1 MATVGVF
8 AGVWC
13 LAGQSQQCQC
23 PFVQRF
29 IHSMRGGV
37 AMGVLQVV
45 AGIYTVLVVTIICTN
60 ILVVA
65 GVCTILVVVNSC
77 TVLLVVGI

>member
-1 MATVGVF
+1 
-8 AGVWC
+8 
-13 LAGQSQQCQC
+13 
-23 PFVQRF
+23 
-29 IHSMRGGV
+29 MRGGV